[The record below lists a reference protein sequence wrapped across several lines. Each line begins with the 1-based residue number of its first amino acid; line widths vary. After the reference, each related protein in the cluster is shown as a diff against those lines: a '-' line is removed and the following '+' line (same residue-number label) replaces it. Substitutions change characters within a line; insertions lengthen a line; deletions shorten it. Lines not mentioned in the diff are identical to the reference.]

1 MEQPHVLVEDLR
13 EDPRWPRFAAPASEA
28 GLRSALSLRLF
39 HEGGR
44 TGALNLFST
53 RPHAFDDESQQ
64 VGALLAR
71 HAALALAAAH
81 EVEQLQQAVATR
93 DVIGQAKGM
102 LMERHGL
109 DADRAFAVLVRYS
122 RDTNTRL
129 RDVAEALVTT
139 RSLPDPG

>member
-1 MEQPHVLVEDLR
+1 M
-13 EDPRWPRFAAPASEA
+13 
-28 GLRSALSLRLF
+28 
-39 HEGGR
+39 
-44 TGALNLFST
+44 
-53 RPHAFDDESQQ
+53 
-64 VGALLAR
+64 
-71 HAALALAAAH
+71 
-81 EVEQLQQAVATR
+81 EQLQQAVATR

>member
-1 MEQPHVLVEDLR
+1 VVVADLR
-13 EDPRWPRFAAPASEA
+13 HESRWPQFTAQALEA
-28 GLRSALSLRLF
+28 GVRSVLSLRLF
-39 HEGGR
+39 DTGDR
-44 TGALNLFST
+44 AGALTLLST
-53 RPHAFDDESQQ
+53 RPHAFDTESRQ
-64 VGALLAR
+64 VGSLLAR

-81 EVEQLQQAVATR
+81 EVEQLQRAVATR

-122 RDTNTRL
+122 RDSNTRL
-129 RDVAEALVTT
+129 RDVAEAVVTT